1 MARRPEH
8 TAPPE
13 LFYNDDEAKKYTQNT
28 RIIKIQSELTARCIE
43 MCGIPRLDL
52 TEDSGQDSEDEMG
65 DGNSSMP
72 VQLNPK
78 MVLDIGCGSGLSGE
92 QLTKHGHMW
101 VGTDISKSMLD
112 VACEREVEGDLLES
126 DMGQGLPFRAGTF
139 DAAISVSA
147 LQWLGNADKKVNK
160 PAQRLKTFF
169 ESLYSC
175 LKHGSKAVLQFY
187 PENTEQHEFIWKS
200 AAKAGFTGGTV
211 IDFPNS
217 AKRKK
222 YYLVLFCGGSQEQQ
236 ELPQGMMEE
245 HEIQVQAKFNKKDK
259 MGLKDLKK
267 KLKKG
272 EIGKK
277 EWIAA
282 NKEKRKRQGKQVAAD
297 SKFTGRRRGPKF

>member
-1 MARRPEH
+1 MLNLDDLGSE
-8 TAPPE
+8 
-13 LFYNDDEAKKYTQNT
+13 DDEG
-28 RIIKIQSELTARCIE
+28 E
-43 MCGIPRLDL
+43 
-52 TEDSGQDSEDEMG
+52 EDEMG
-65 DGNSSMP
+65 DGSASTKP
-72 VQLNPK
+72 VQMNPK

-101 VGTDISKSMLD
+101 VGADISTSMLD

-147 LQWLGNADKKVNK
+147 LQWLGNADTKANK
-160 PAQRLKTFF
+160 PAQRLKIFF

-200 AAKAGFTGGTV
+200 AAKSGFTGGTV

-222 YYLVLFCGGSQEQQ
+222 YYLVLFCGGQVEQEM
-236 ELPQGMMEE
+236 PSGKMEE
-245 HEIQVQAKFNKKDK
+245 HEIQVQAKFNKKED
-259 MGLKDLKK
+259 GLKELKK

-282 NKEKRKRQGKQVAAD
+282 NKAKRTRQGKQVAAD